1 MNTKL
6 RQMQVQLKTSVKA
19 KQTNPEIAK
28 QGQGQKTS
36 QSGNQQT
43 KQTRLDWNIEIWVQ
57 AKVKNQSNKHHI
69 TSQ

>member
-43 KQTRLDWNIEIWVQ
+43 KQTRLD
-57 AKVKNQSNKHHI
+57 
-69 TSQ
+69 